1 MLSVRVVTAPAP
13 VAAAPAAEEAAA
25 QPSPEGNPAAGEA
38 APAAQQKPVVSVC
51 ALGGKLPLQDVL
63 GSAADRRD

>member
-1 MLSVRVVTAPAP
+1 
-13 VAAAPAAEEAAA
+13 
-25 QPSPEGNPAAGEA
+25 
-38 APAAQQKPVVSVC
+38 VVSVC